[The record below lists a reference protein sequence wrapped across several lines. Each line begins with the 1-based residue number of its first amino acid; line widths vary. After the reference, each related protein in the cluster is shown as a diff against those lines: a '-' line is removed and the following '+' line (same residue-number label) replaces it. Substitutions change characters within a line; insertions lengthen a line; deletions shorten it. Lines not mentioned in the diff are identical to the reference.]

1 MNYDEPVFLISVVS
15 KQLNIHPQTLRQYE
29 REGLIEP
36 NRTCGKVRMYSQKD
50 VDRIKMILRFTR
62 DLGVNLAGVS
72 IILELK
78 NQIANY
84 EEILINNK
92 EKTKNNALIKQN
104 NKFDIVFY
112 EDKDN

>member
-78 NQIANY
+78 SQISNY
-84 EEILINNK
+84 EELLMNQK
-92 EKTKNNALIKQN
+92 KQKNALVKQN
-104 NKFDIVFY
+104 NKFDIIFY